1 MNRLFFGSIFFI
13 RDKNSQVQNKN
24 LGKTM
29 LAPEGGYYL
38 GEELERLGGGVSTW
52 GEELAPGGG
61 VSKRL
66 VRSVRRV
73 CAL

>member
-1 MNRLFFGSIFFI
+1 
-13 RDKNSQVQNKN
+13 
-24 LGKTM
+24 M